1 MEMDFVRVIYE
12 VLEVDSFVGLIRV
25 KDEKG
30 ERSDVRVSI
39 EVNKGLLTEIKK
51 GDMLEVVIK
60 GWQVRSIRKINT
72 ESDPN

>member
-1 MEMDFVRVIYE
+1 
-12 VLEVDSFVGLIRV
+12 VGLIRV

-51 GDMLEVVIK
+51 GDKLEVVIK

>member
-12 VLEVDSFVGLIRV
+12 VVEVDPFVGLIRV

-30 ERSDVRVSI
+30 ERSDVRVPI

-51 GDMLEVVIK
+51 GDKLEVVIK
-60 GWQVRSIRKINT
+60 GWQVRSIKRIKA

>member
-12 VLEVDSFVGLIRV
+12 VVEVDPFVGLIRV

-30 ERSDVRVSI
+30 ERSDVRVPI

-51 GDMLEVVIK
+51 GDKLEVVIK

-72 ESDPN
+72 ESDPD